1 MSNLIVALIILAIL
15 GSAGAKLYIE
25 KKNGAKCIGCP
36 HGGRTNTKKGSCCDE
51 TTTIQLK
58 S

>member
-1 MSNLIVALIILAIL
+1 MSNLIVGFIILVIL

-36 HGGRTNTKKGSCCDE
+36 HGGRTSTKNKSCCDE